1 MSDYSTISVPKKL
14 HDELREN
21 VKGDPRLG
29 YSSIAEFCKEAIRL
43 HVANIRNERREAFL
57 QRIDLEGLLR
67 KVDIV
72 STVEGG
78 EYRRIFETCS
88 DPAFITAADGSI
100 LNCNRQLIDQL
111 GYNEKE
117 DLLGK
122 DISVLFA
129 SQEQLNDIM
138 DKAQQNIVRDQDVA
152 LKRRDGKTLDF
163 LLSVGTITDDKG
175 SIRYVGTGKD
185 ITVRKMAEDRIKK
198 EHSLFATILNE
209 VYDSIAIIQNGR
221 VQYASG
227 KCRLS
232 GYTPE
237 ELQGM
242 DIRDIFAPEN
252 MEEVEENARR
262 RLDGEDIPPIQHY
275 TVITKDGEKRRVE
288 ASSQVISYEGE
299 PAFLSVVRAA
309 DNDGS

>member
-1 MSDYSTISVPKKL
+1 MSNYSTISVPKEL

-72 STVEGG
+72 STVEGS

-88 DPAFITAADGSI
+88 DPAFIIAADGSI

-122 DISVLFA
+122 DISILFA
-129 SQEQLNDIM
+129 SQEQLNEIM
-138 DKAQQNIVRDQDVA
+138 TQARQDIVRDRDVA
-152 LKRRDGKTLDF
+152 LERRDGKTLDF
-163 LLSVGTITDDKG
+163 LLSVGTITDDEG
-175 SIRYVGTGKD
+175 AIRYVGTGKD
-185 ITVRKMAEDRIKK
+185 ITVRKMAEDRLKK

-209 VYDSIAIIQNGR
+209 IYDSVLIIQNSHIR
-221 VQYASG
+221 YAAG
-227 KCRLS
+227 KCHVS

-237 ELQGM
+237 ELEGM
-242 DIRDIFAPEN
+242 NAMELFTPESR
-252 MEEVEENARR
+252 EKAEENERK
-262 RLDGEDIPPIQHY
+262 RLKGEGISPIQHY
-275 TVITKDGEKRRVE
+275 AVTTKDGETRHIE
-288 ASSQVISYEGE
+288 TSSQAITYDGE
-299 PAFLSVVRAA
+299 PAILSVVRAA